1 MRKHNAIQDI
11 FSVLF
16 SSLKAQRLLTS

>member
-1 MRKHNAIQDI
+1 MRKHNAIQDM